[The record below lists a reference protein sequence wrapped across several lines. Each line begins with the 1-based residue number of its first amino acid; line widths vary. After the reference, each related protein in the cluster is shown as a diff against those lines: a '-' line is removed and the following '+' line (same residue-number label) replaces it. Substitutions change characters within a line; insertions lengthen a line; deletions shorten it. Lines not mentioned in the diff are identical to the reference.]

1 MSAMLV
7 KSVLPEHGVPGLDQ
21 AWKAVDM
28 ALLTNIVQEE
38 TCKEIAFAI
47 EDGNVFVSLV
57 GKSDEDDVTE
67 LCASMRNI
75 LVFDSSSINLLK
87 GVSPR
92 KLSRKL
98 SAESSSSGGAS
109 ESMATADILKTL
121 MVTVRFPATFPSFEN
136 RQKARAWVQKVL
148 DPKFA
153 AHVGRSVIFDPSTI
167 KQYFLDMSLA
177 QYREEI
183 KPSLLKLVS
192 SADEEDE
199 EALKRTQEICAA
211 LGKKRGRQAEQVG
224 QLEKTMSVVDR
235 LAAIHGISDDP
246 EENIKFARLSTEL
259 IHTSQV
265 VCASGLKEVDQKK

>member
-38 TCKEIAFAI
+38 TGKEIAFAI

-92 KLSRKL
+92 KLS
-98 SAESSSSGGAS
+98 AESTSSGGAS
-109 ESMATADILKTL
+109 ESRATADILKTL

-167 KQYFLDMSLA
+167 KQYFLDISLA

-199 EALKRTQEICAA
+199 EALKRTQEI
-211 LGKKRGRQAEQVG
+211 
-224 QLEKTMSVVDR
+224 
-235 LAAIHGISDDP
+235 
-246 EENIKFARLSTEL
+246 
-259 IHTSQV
+259 
-265 VCASGLKEVDQKK
+265 